1 MDTALLLIILAAAWV
16 FLLLYTF
23 KAPAPKLSQL
33 FSFVGLLI
41 VSGALFFVF
50 LVKIMHYNP
59 NPGRTKIATLLTGNK
74 LINLATVVP
83 GMPDPL
89 NNVLRLD
96 TDGDTEEEIKEEWV
110 VTYKYDIHEQEG
122 GGRIGPFG
130 ATIYDFDRCRPPE
143 IHSFELVPVNYDYLA
158 EDQIE
163 VTVNNIIEYKDPRS
177 LDRQAMAI
185 DRPEV
190 IIKGTSRGFVT
201 DLNIFRKVGWDENCV
216 PRRTTRLEPL
226 AMQVV
231 TAPFTYENIGSFRG
245 SYSVGL
251 AGNVVTVKDRAGFE
265 RSQIVA
271 YRRYTPNMKNGS
283 YFQPYQPLPEPSA
296 SRLLYPPVE
305 VGLAFGPGQPDKT
318 RQVYYP
324 EKAVLAFFLQLGT
337 DPDKALS
344 YTCQGKG
351 STEYRPAD
359 YGLTVPLANLQKVIV
374 CELAYNPDVVGEQN
388 HAPQRVRAKV
398 VEVTKSDPD
407 ANGCELAQPVECT
420 VAAAPN
426 PNALPYGCEWCIL
439 ACYPVP

>member
-1 MDTALLLIILAAAWV
+1 MDTALILIILAAVWV

-33 FSFVGLLI
+33 FSFVGLLV
-41 VSGALFFVF
+41 VSGLLFYVF
-50 LVKIMHYNP
+50 LIKIVHYNP
-59 NPGRTKIATLLTGNK
+59 NPGRAKIAGLLTEDK

-89 NNVLRLD
+89 DNVLRLD
-96 TDGDTEEEIKEEWV
+96 TDGDAEEEIKEEWV
-110 VTYKYDIHEQEG
+110 VTYKYDIHEQEDG
-122 GGRIGPFG
+122 KRVGPFG

-158 EDQIE
+158 EDKIE
-163 VTVNNIIEYKDPRS
+163 VTAKNIIEYKDPRS

-190 IIKGTSRGFVT
+190 IVKGTSRGIVT

-216 PRRTTRLEPL
+216 PRRTVRLSPQP
-226 AMQVV
+226 MQVV

-245 SYSVGL
+245 SHSVAL
-251 AGNVVTVKDRAGFE
+251 EDNNVVTVKDRAGFE

-271 YRRYTPNMKNGS
+271 YRKYTPKGNGS

-296 SRLLYPPVE
+296 SWLLYPPVE

-324 EKAVLAFFLQLGT
+324 EKAVLAFFLQLGP

-351 STEYRPAD
+351 SAEYHPED
-359 YGLTVPLANLQKVIV
+359 YGLTAPLADLQKVIV
-374 CELAYNPDVVGEQN
+374 CELAYDPDVVGEQN

-398 VEVTKSDPD
+398 VEVTKSNPD
-407 ANGCELAQPVECT
+407 ANGCEMARSVECT

-439 ACYPVP
+439 ECRSIP